1 MDILSRIFKK
11 DQTVTN
17 LSDDDKN
24 VLIASILFECVRVDG
39 ESSTDEMDRVKF
51 ILKNKLNLEEEVLTK
66 NFDIA
71 LDNTNKSIEIYS
83 LTREIR
89 EKFDRDEILKIF
101 EYMWEIILI
110 DGNLDDFE
118 AALMR
123 NAAGLFHISGKESA
137 EAKKKLNKLLKIKLN
152 LFSFKFLS
160 LICKY
165 LPMLY

>member
-24 VLIASILFECVRVDG
+24 VLIESILFECVRVDG

-137 EAKKKLNKLLKIKLN
+137 EAKKKAEQTIKN
-152 LFSFKFLS
+152 QA
-160 LICKY
+160 
-165 LPMLY
+165 

>member
-137 EAKKKLNKLLKIKLN
+137 EAKKKAEQTIKN
-152 LFSFKFLS
+152 QA
-160 LICKY
+160 
-165 LPMLY
+165 

>member
-11 DQTVTN
+11 DHTVTN

>member
-66 NFDIA
+66 IFDIA

-137 EAKKKLNKLLKIKLN
+137 EAKKKAEQTIKN
-152 LFSFKFLS
+152 QA
-160 LICKY
+160 
-165 LPMLY
+165 